1 MRKSW
6 IGWLLLLTFALTGCK
21 TIPQDLSS
29 SSGESNEENLESSVI
44 MTTENLETTI
54 KDSTETT
61 ASDSSNPTEN
71 PSSSTTTTRPPDN
84 IFTQAIS
91 NRLTGNFKTDPLK
104 ATGELYAETYRPQV
118 HYSAKTGWFNDPNG
132 LVYYEGEWHLFYQHN
147 PTSNMF
153 GYCYWGHAV
162 SKDLVHWE
170 ELPVAISPTEK
181 YQIWSG
187 SAVVDEH
194 DTSGFF
200 GGGSGLVAIFT
211 YADRASNQSMGIAYS
226 SDKGRTWTRVAK
238 PVLYTDGDKAFR
250 DPKVFWNEAIGKWT
264 AIIAGGQVR
273 FYSSPNL
280 RDWTLESRSDIWT
293 ECPDFFPLKVED
305 TNETLWVLNLA
316 GEGYVVGTFDGK
328 RFSPIQEQVKYAVSP
343 DRYAGQ
349 TFYNAPD
356 GRRVEINWMGNW
368 KYANDFATLLPG
380 NGVMT
385 LPVELKLVKEDG
397 KYRLLRIPV
406 KEIDTLRGEQVF
418 SCQSGYLKE
427 GAKNPF
433 DGIEAKTLDIQMKFK
448 PAGQEKLGFRFR
460 AGSGQ
465 EVVVGYDAG
474 SGLLYLDR
482 GKTVTKIKDFS
493 RQYSASVK
501 PDADG
506 FVELRIILD
515 WSGLEVFANQGEALI
530 SALIIPDKDA
540 QKVEMFAQGGTAQI
554 VSADAY
560 RLVSIH

>member
-1 MRKSW
+1 
-6 IGWLLLLTFALTGCK
+6 
-21 TIPQDLSS
+21 
-29 SSGESNEENLESSVI
+29 
-44 MTTENLETTI
+44 
-54 KDSTETT
+54 
-61 ASDSSNPTEN
+61 
-71 PSSSTTTTRPPDN
+71 
-84 IFTQAIS
+84 
-91 NRLTGNFKTDPLK
+91 
-104 ATGELYAETYRPQV
+104 
-118 HYSAKTGWFNDPNG
+118 
-132 LVYYEGEWHLFYQHN
+132 
-147 PTSNMF
+147 
-153 GYCYWGHAV
+153 
-162 SKDLVHWE
+162 
-170 ELPVAISPTEK
+170 
-181 YQIWSG
+181 
-187 SAVVDEH
+187 
-194 DTSGFF
+194 
-200 GGGSGLVAIFT
+200 
-211 YADRASNQSMGIAYS
+211 MGIAYS

-418 SCQSGYLKE
+418 SVPKRLLKRRR
-427 GAKNPF
+427 
-433 DGIEAKTLDIQMKFK
+433 
-448 PAGQEKLGFRFR
+448 QESL
-460 AGSGQ
+460 
-465 EVVVGYDAG
+465 
-474 SGLLYLDR
+474 
-482 GKTVTKIKDFS
+482 
-493 RQYSASVK
+493 
-501 PDADG
+501 
-506 FVELRIILD
+506 
-515 WSGLEVFANQGEALI
+515 
-530 SALIIPDKDA
+530 
-540 QKVEMFAQGGTAQI
+540 
-554 VSADAY
+554 
-560 RLVSIH
+560 

>member
-1 MRKSW
+1 M
-6 IGWLLLLTFALTGCK
+6 
-21 TIPQDLSS
+21 
-29 SSGESNEENLESSVI
+29 
-44 MTTENLETTI
+44 
-54 KDSTETT
+54 
-61 ASDSSNPTEN
+61 
-71 PSSSTTTTRPPDN
+71 
-84 IFTQAIS
+84 
-91 NRLTGNFKTDPLK
+91 
-104 ATGELYAETYRPQV
+104 
-118 HYSAKTGWFNDPNG
+118 
-132 LVYYEGEWHLFYQHN
+132 
-147 PTSNMF
+147 
-153 GYCYWGHAV
+153 
-162 SKDLVHWE
+162 
-170 ELPVAISPTEK
+170 
-181 YQIWSG
+181 
-187 SAVVDEH
+187 
-194 DTSGFF
+194 
-200 GGGSGLVAIFT
+200 
-211 YADRASNQSMGIAYS
+211 
-226 SDKGRTWTRVAK
+226 
-238 PVLYTDGDKAFR
+238 
-250 DPKVFWNEAIGKWT
+250 
-264 AIIAGGQVR
+264 R